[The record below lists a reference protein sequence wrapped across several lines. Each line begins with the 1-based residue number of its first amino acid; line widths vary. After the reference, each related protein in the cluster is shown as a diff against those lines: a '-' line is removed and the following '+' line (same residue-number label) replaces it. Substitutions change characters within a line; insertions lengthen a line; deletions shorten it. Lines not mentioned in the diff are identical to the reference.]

1 MPGPTPPV
9 AEHGEEPPSGDG
21 AHTARRVRRRVTTE
35 PPPGSD
41 PTPTP
46 EAPRHRAA
54 ENDEQLRRDKP
65 PHWG

>member
-1 MPGPTPPV
+1 MTGDVTPD
-9 AEHGEEPPSGDG
+9 EGDE
-21 AHTARRVRRRVTTE
+21 ATPAPRIRRRRASTK

-41 PTPTP
+41 PTPLP
-46 EAPRHRAA
+46 EPPRHAST